1 MTEMPNRALLL
12 IGSPKPAKSYSES
25 LGAYLLGKLESIGFK
40 TQKIHIQTSMHSPE
54 GKQSMLELVKA
65 SDLLILAFPL
75 YIDCLPAAVISALE
89 DIAQQRKN
97 ADTPKK
103 QRFLA
108 IVNNG
113 FPEASQNNTAL
124 AICRRFAFK
133 AGFEWAG
140 GLSLGGGGPIEGKPL
155 EQVGFIARN
164 VRKSLDLAAADL
176 LQNQPVSQ
184 AIVDLMAKPIVPK
197 GLYLLMSNRGWK
209 MMAKRFSAEDKL
221 YSKPLDDCKQN

>member
-1 MTEMPNRALLL
+1 MPNRTLLL
-12 IGSPKPAKSYSES
+12 VGSPKPAKSTSES
-25 LGAYLLGKLESIGFK
+25 LGGYLLGKLESIGFE
-40 TQKIHIQTSMHSPE
+40 TQKIQIQTSMRSQQ

-89 DIAQQRKN
+89 EIAQQRKN

-113 FPEASQNNTAL
+113 FPEASQNCTAL
-124 AICRRFAFK
+124 AICKRFAFES
-133 AGFEWAG
+133 GIEWAG
-140 GLSLGGGGPIEGKPL
+140 GLSLGGGGPIDGKPL
-155 EQVGFIARN
+155 EETGFIGRN
-164 VRKSLDLAAADL
+164 VRKALDLAASDL

-184 AIVDLMAKPIVPK
+184 KAVDLMAKPIVPK
-197 GLYLLMSNRGWK
+197 GLYLLMANRGWK
-209 MMAKRFSAEDKL
+209 MMAKQFSAEDKL
-221 YSKPLDDCKQN
+221 YSKPADDCKQN